1 MTLAA
6 FLPAVGSFAW
16 RVGFPARFFL
26 FPTVKQIFFKK
37 IKKKNLKKE
46 KSTLY
51 YSRFTKKREI
61 QLSQTT
67 RNLKKE
73 KEDNDE

>member
-6 FLPAVGSFAW
+6 FLPAAGNFAW

-37 IKKKNLKKE
+37 IKKKKLE
-46 KSTLY
+46 KRKIYAIL
-51 YSRFTKKREI
+51 
-61 QLSQTT
+61 
-67 RNLKKE
+67 
-73 KEDNDE
+73 